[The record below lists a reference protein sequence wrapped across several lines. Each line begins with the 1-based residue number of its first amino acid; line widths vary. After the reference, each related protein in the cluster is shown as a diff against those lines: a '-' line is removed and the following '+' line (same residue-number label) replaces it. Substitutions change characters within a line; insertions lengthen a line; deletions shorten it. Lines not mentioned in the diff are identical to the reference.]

1 MDIRLLRYFLAVA
14 REENITK
21 AAESLHISQ
30 PSLSKQ
36 IMELEQEIG
45 KKLLVR
51 GKRQVTLTDEGV
63 MLRRRADEIVKLL
76 EKTERELSTDT
87 LQLSGEVAV
96 GGNPTDAV
104 LSAAAKLREN
114 YPDVHFQFYSSDAI
128 DVLEKLEHGS
138 LDFSI
143 YLEPIDTMKYEYIS
157 LRSSSR
163 WGLLMMSDCE
173 LAKKEYIEKSDILSV
188 PLIFHR
194 RAGLQRLISMWA
206 ETDIE
211 NFNIAATYNVVNG
224 SPTRLVK
231 SGLGCFLSTEDL
243 LPEVLDKDMC
253 FRPLEPPLEIR
264 YALIWK
270 RYAVLSKASEAFL
283 KNVREAVGN
292 KAAPNQNIL

>member
-36 IMELEQEIG
+36 IMELEHEIG
-45 KKLLVR
+45 KKLLIR
-51 GKRQVTLTDEGV
+51 GKRQVALTDEGIL
-63 MLRRRADEIVKLL
+63 LRKRADEIVKLL
-76 EKTERELSTDT
+76 EKTERELSADNV
-87 LQLSGEVAV
+87 QLSGEVMI
-96 GGNPTDAV
+96 GGNPTKTI
-104 LSAAAKLREN
+104 LTAAAKLRAV
-114 YPDVHFQFYSSDAI
+114 YPDIRFQFYSSDAI

-138 LDFSI
+138 LDFAVF
-143 YLEPIDTMKYEYIS
+143 LEPIDAMKYEYVS
-157 LRSSSR
+157 LSEASR
-163 WGLLMMSDCE
+163 WGLLVSSDCE
-173 LAKKEYIEKSDILSV
+173 LAKKKYTEKEDILSV

-194 RAGLQRLISMWA
+194 RAGLQRLISHWA
-206 ETDIE
+206 ETDID
-211 NFNIAATYNVVNG
+211 NFNISATYNVVNG
-224 SPTRLVK
+224 SPTKLVK

-243 LPEVLDKDMC
+243 LPEVLDENVC

-283 KNVREAVGN
+283 DKVRAEVG
-292 KAAPNQNIL
+292 KML

>member
-36 IMELEQEIG
+36 IMELEQETG
-45 KKLLVR
+45 KKLLIR
-51 GKRQVTLTDEGV
+51 GKRKVTLTDDGIL
-63 MLRRRADEIVKLL
+63 LRRRADEIVRLL
-76 EKTERELSTDT
+76 EKTERELSADT
-87 LQLSGEVAV
+87 AQLSGEVSI
-96 GGNPTDAV
+96 GGNPTKAV
-104 LSAAAKLREN
+104 LGAAAKLRKA

-143 YLEPIDTMKYEYIS
+143 FLEPIDTMKYEYIS
-157 LRSSSR
+157 LHESSR

-173 LAKKEYIEKSDILSV
+173 LAKKEYIESLDILTV

-194 RAGLQRLISMWA
+194 RAGLQRLISRWA
-206 ETDIE
+206 GTDIE
-211 NFNIAATYNVVNG
+211 NFNIAATYNVING
-224 SPTRLVK
+224 TPTGLVK

-243 LPEVLDKDMC
+243 LPDVFDENMC
-253 FRPLEPPLEIR
+253 FRPLEPPLEIH

-283 KNVREAVGN
+283 EKLRSEIDVGR
-292 KAAPNQNIL
+292 